1 MKVARIIF
9 TILNF
14 IPNILI
20 NPRIHIQLINIGKK
34 EIMASSIR
42 PKDSQRNTKTINEQ
56 AKPI

>member
-20 NPRIHIQLINIGKK
+20 IPRIHIQLTNIGKK

-42 PKDSQRNTKTINEQ
+42 PKDSHRNTKTINEQ